1 MGEERKIH
9 LVDWKL
15 VYSLLCDG
23 PWVSEVEFFQICFV
37 RKMVMAV

>member
-1 MGEERKIH
+1 MH

-15 VYSLLCDG
+15 VYSLLCDE
-23 PWVSEVEFFQICFV
+23 PWVLEVEIFQICFV